1 MNDNWRRIVV
11 DSRFRTKESVSNSDF
26 FINLPVGAVSVPKG
40 SLMYVDSVCLSHAW
54 PTVQTGIN
62 DRLYVQ
68 ERVTGTSPDTMHT
81 IQLTPGTYNAEEL
94 KDELVVRLNA
104 VSVLTGTYSATVA
117 HGKLTLSNDTP
128 LANGKAYI
136 YSKSASDVAY
146 LQNILPIYP
155 GEDCNELIGL
165 WDTPVLADGT
175 GWIFQGQSWTAQYMD
190 LQHHKQLFLCS
201 DLGESSMMLMNGDTS
216 CIRRILLA
224 GMQGDV
230 VTDVLSTGLAS
241 VSFGSETTFQ
251 TMQFQLKG
259 HDGKVVNLANHQLS
273 FELILV
279 RPGEK

>member
-1 MNDNWRRIVV
+1 MNDNWRRLVV
-11 DSRFRTKESVSNSDF
+11 DSRYRTKESVSNSDF
-26 FINLPVGAVSVPKG
+26 TINLPYAVTIPSG
-40 SLMYVDSVCLSHAW
+40 SLMYVDSICLSHAW

-62 DRLYVQ
+62 DHLYVQ
-68 ERVTGTSPDTMHT
+68 ERVTGQASDTMRT
-81 IQLTPGTYNAEEL
+81 IQLTPGTYNADEL
-94 KDELVVRLNA
+94 KDEVIVKLNTGTTL
-104 VSVLTGTYSATVA
+104 SGTYSATVQY
-117 HGKLTLSNDTP
+117 GKLTLSNDTP

-136 YSKSASDVAY
+136 FSKSASDIAY
-146 LQNILPIYP
+146 LQNTFPIYP
-155 GEDCNELIGL
+155 GSDCNELIGL

-216 CIRRILLA
+216 CIRRILMA

-241 VSFGSETTFQ
+241 VSFGSDTTFQ

-259 HDGKVVNLANHQLS
+259 HDGKIVNLANHQLS

-279 RPGEK
+279 RPGDK

>member
-1 MNDNWRRIVV
+1 MNV
-11 DSRFRTKESVSNSDF
+11 
-26 FINLPVGAVSVPKG
+26 
-40 SLMYVDSVCLSHAW
+40 
-54 PTVQTGIN
+54 N
-62 DRLYVQ
+62 DHLYVQ
-68 ERVTGTSPDTMHT
+68 ERVTGSSADTMR
-81 IQLTPGTYNAEEL
+81 ILQLTPGTYNAFDL
-94 KDELVVRLNA
+94 KDEVILKLNA
-104 VSVLTGTYSATVA
+104 GTTLSGTYSATVA

-128 LANGKAYI
+128 LANGKAYVF
-136 YSKSASDVAY
+136 SKSPSDVAY
-146 LQNILPIYP
+146 LENAFPIHP
-155 GEDCNELIGL
+155 GDSCNELIGL

-216 CIRRILLA
+216 CIRRILMA

-241 VSFGSETTFQ
+241 VSFGSDTTFQ

-259 HDGKVVNLANHQLS
+259 HDGKIVNLANHQLS

-279 RPGEK
+279 RPGDK